1 MLELSMTLPIKV
13 QNGGLFISR
22 GVGRH
27 PARRLES
34 WEIIFVEKGRLTIQ
48 EDERIFLVDAGES
61 LLLWPN
67 RQHVGVEDFPA
78 DLKFYWLHFEVKA
91 PDNDPRWLTHLSV
104 PQQTKVADPQVLV
117 ALFRQFL
124 SEQEKHQRTPALVG
138 TLFIA
143 LRVFDA
149 ISDPVMG
156 VIADR
161 TQSRWGRFRPWQL
174 WIAIPIGIIGILTF
188 TVPDASMGVKIA
200 WAFGT
205 YLLLSVGYTAIN
217 VPYCALINTM
227 TTRHN
232 EVISCQSWRFV
243 LCGVAG
249 FLVSV
254 GLPWMVDLFGQGN
267 AARGYQLGVGVLCA
281 IAVVMFLCC
290 FFWVRER
297 VPLST
302 MGKFTLREHLAGL
315 RNNDQLLL
323 MLVMSFLLIN
333 VFNIRGGGYM
343 YFITYVLQGS
353 TGYTSLFFT
362 MVTFASIIGS
372 VIVSPLTRRFDTVKI
387 YYYTNLLLA
396 ALAVLMWFLPSSPAY
411 QTLWLVVILGNGVI
425 LGFTLPL
432 HFSLMAFADDY
443 GEWKTRVRSSG
454 MNFAFNLFFIKL
466 AWASSAGIISLLFI
480 FVAYQPGVEN
490 QTASSLG
497 GIAAME
503 TLLPA
508 LFHLLLAMAIRFCK
522 LNNPMMSRIAS
533 DLRQRHVQP

>member
-1 MLELSMTLPIKV
+1 MTKVLLSHPPRPASHNSSRAMVWVRK
-13 QNGGLFISR
+13 NLFS
-22 GVGRH
+22 
-27 PARRLES
+27 S
-34 WEIIFVEKGRLTIQ
+34 WSNSLLTIGCIWLMW
-48 EDERIFLVDAGES
+48 ELIPP
-61 LLLWPN
+61 LLN
-67 RQHVGVEDFPA
+67 
-78 DLKFYWLHFEVKA
+78 
-91 PDNDPRWLTHLSV
+91 
-104 PQQTKVADPQVLV
+104 
-117 ALFRQFL
+117 
-124 SEQEKHQRTPALVG
+124 
-138 TLFIA
+138 
-143 LRVFDA
+143 
-149 ISDPVMG
+149 
-156 VIADR
+156 
-161 TQSRWGRFRPWQL
+161 
-174 WIAIPIGIIGILTF
+174 
-188 TVPDASMGVKIA
+188 
-200 WAFGT
+200 WAFLQANWVGST
-205 YLLLSVGYTAIN
+205 RTDCTKAGACWVFIHERFGQFMYGLYPHDQRWRINLALLIGLVSIAPMFWKILPHRGRYIAVWAVIYPLI
-217 VPYCALINTM
+217 VWWLINTM

-396 ALAVLMWFLPSSPAY
+396 ALAVLMWFLPSGPAY
-411 QTLWLVVILGNGVI
+411 QTLWLAVILGNGVI

-497 GIAAME
+497 GITAME

>member
-1 MLELSMTLPIKV
+1 MTSTPITRDELAQSRIHDALTVREKI
-13 QNGGLFISR
+13 GYGL
-22 GVGRH
+22 G
-27 PARRLES
+27 
-34 WEIIFVEKGRLTIQ
+34 
-48 EDERIFLVDAGES
+48 DAGGTVITC
-61 LLLWPN
+61 LIMNFLT
-67 RQHVGVEDFPA
+67 F
-78 DLKFYWLHFEVKA
+78 FYTDVFGL
-91 PDNDPRWLTHLSV
+91 
-104 PQQTKVADPQVLV
+104 
-117 ALFRQFL
+117 
-124 SEQEKHQRTPALVG
+124 TPALVG

-149 ISDPVMG
+149 ISDPIMG
-156 VIADR
+156 VIADH

-174 WIAIPIGIIGILTF
+174 WVAIPIGVIGVLTF
-188 TVPDASMGVKIA
+188 TVPDAGMGVKIA

-254 GLPWMVDLFGQGN
+254 GLPWMVDVFGKGN
-267 AARGYQLGVGVLCA
+267 AALGYQSGVGVLCA
-281 IAVVMFLCC
+281 VAVVLFLCC

-297 VPLST
+297 VPLEM
-302 MGKFTLREHLAGL
+302 MGKFTLREHRAGL
-315 RNNDQLLL
+315 RKNDQLLL
-323 MLVMSFLLIN
+323 MLLMSFLLIN

-343 YFITYVLQGS
+343 YFITYVLEGS
-353 TGYTSLFFT
+353 TAYTSLFFT

-372 VIVSPLTRRFDTVKI
+372 VIVNPLTPRVDTVKLYSI
-387 YYYTNLLLA
+387 TNLVLA
-396 ALAVLMWFLPSSPAY
+396 ALAVLMWFLPTGPAY
-411 QTLWLVVILGNGVI
+411 QTLWLAIILGNGII

-443 GEWKTRVRSSG
+443 GEWKTGVRSSG

-480 FVAYQPGVEN
+480 FVAYQPGAEN
-490 QTASSLG
+490 QTAQSLG
-497 GIAAME
+497 GITAME

-508 LFHLLLAMAIRFCK
+508 LFHLLLALSIRFCK
-522 LNNPMMSRIAS
+522 LSNPMMARIAT
-533 DLRQRHVQP
+533 DLRQRHVQS

>member
-1 MLELSMTLPIKV
+1 MTSTLISNTDSAQKALDDKLSVREKI
-13 QNGGLFISR
+13 GYGL
-22 GVGRH
+22 G
-27 PARRLES
+27 
-34 WEIIFVEKGRLTIQ
+34 
-48 EDERIFLVDAGES
+48 DAGGTVITC
-61 LLLWPN
+61 LIMNFLT
-67 RQHVGVEDFPA
+67 F
-78 DLKFYWLHFEVKA
+78 FYTDIFGL
-91 PDNDPRWLTHLSV
+91 
-104 PQQTKVADPQVLV
+104 
-117 ALFRQFL
+117 
-124 SEQEKHQRTPALVG
+124 TPALVG
-138 TLFIA
+138 TLFMA

-156 VIADR
+156 IIADR

-174 WIAIPIGIIGILTF
+174 WIALPVGIIGVLTF
-188 TVPDASMGVKIA
+188 TVPDASMNVKIA

-227 TTRHN
+227 TTRHS

-254 GLPWMVDLFGQGN
+254 GLPWLVSTLGKGN
-267 AARGYQLGVGVLCA
+267 AAQGYQLGVGVLCA

-302 MGKFTLREHLAGL
+302 MGKFTLREHMAGL
-315 RNNDQLLL
+315 RKNDQLLL
-323 MLVMSFLLIN
+323 MLLMSFLLIN

-362 MVTFASIIGS
+362 MVTFASILGS
-372 VIVSPLTRRFDTVKI
+372 VLVNPLSKRLDTVKL
-387 YYYTNLLLA
+387 YYSTNLVLA
-396 ALAVLMWFLPSSPAY
+396 ALSVMMWFLPTGPAW
-411 QTLWLVVILGNGVI
+411 QTLWLAVILGNGVI

-432 HFSLMAFADDY
+432 HFSLMAFTDDY
-443 GEWKTRVRSSG
+443 GEWKTGVRSSG
-454 MNFAFNLFFIKL
+454 MNFAFNLFCIKL
-466 AWASSAGIISLLFI
+466 AWASSAVIISLVFI
-480 FVAYQPGVEN
+480 FVAYQPGAGN
-490 QTASSLG
+490 QTPASLQ
-497 GIAAME
+497 GITAME

-508 LFHLLLAMAIRFCK
+508 LFHLLLAFTIRVCK
-522 LNNPMMSRIAS
+522 LNNPMMARIAT
-533 DLRQRHVQP
+533 DLRQRHVQS

>member
-1 MLELSMTLPIKV
+1 
-13 QNGGLFISR
+13 
-22 GVGRH
+22 
-27 PARRLES
+27 
-34 WEIIFVEKGRLTIQ
+34 
-48 EDERIFLVDAGES
+48 
-61 LLLWPN
+61 
-67 RQHVGVEDFPA
+67 
-78 DLKFYWLHFEVKA
+78 
-91 PDNDPRWLTHLSV
+91 
-104 PQQTKVADPQVLV
+104 
-117 ALFRQFL
+117 
-124 SEQEKHQRTPALVG
+124 
-138 TLFIA
+138 
-143 LRVFDA
+143 
-149 ISDPVMG
+149 
-156 VIADR
+156 
-161 TQSRWGRFRPWQL
+161 
-174 WIAIPIGIIGILTF
+174 
-188 TVPDASMGVKIA
+188 
-200 WAFGT
+200 
-205 YLLLSVGYTAIN
+205 
-217 VPYCALINTM
+217 
-227 TTRHN
+227 
-232 EVISCQSWRFV
+232 
-243 LCGVAG
+243 
-249 FLVSV
+249 
-254 GLPWMVDLFGQGN
+254 MVDLFGQGN

-396 ALAVLMWFLPSSPAY
+396 ALAVLMWFLPSGPAY
-411 QTLWLVVILGNGVI
+411 QTLWLAVILGNGVI

-466 AWASSAGIISLLFI
+466 ASGLQRRDH
-480 FVAYQPGVEN
+480 QPAVYFCRLPAWRGKPDRQFAWRDHGDGN
-490 QTASSLG
+490 
-497 GIAAME
+497 IAACAIPPAAGRGDP
-503 TLLPA
+503 LL
-508 LFHLLLAMAIRFCK
+508 
-522 LNNPMMSRIAS
+522 
-533 DLRQRHVQP
+533 QTQ

>member
-1 MLELSMTLPIKV
+1 MTSTLITTTDIAQDKARQTLSIREKI
-13 QNGGLFISR
+13 GYGL
-22 GVGRH
+22 G
-27 PARRLES
+27 
-34 WEIIFVEKGRLTIQ
+34 
-48 EDERIFLVDAGES
+48 DAGGTVITC
-61 LLLWPN
+61 LIMNFLT
-67 RQHVGVEDFPA
+67 F
-78 DLKFYWLHFEVKA
+78 FYTDVFGL
-91 PDNDPRWLTHLSV
+91 
-104 PQQTKVADPQVLV
+104 
-117 ALFRQFL
+117 
-124 SEQEKHQRTPALVG
+124 TPALVG

-156 VIADR
+156 IITDR

-174 WIAIPIGIIGILTF
+174 WIAIPIGIIGVLTF
-188 TVPDASMGVKIA
+188 TVPDAGMGVKIT

-227 TTRHN
+227 TARHE
-232 EVISCQSWRFV
+232 EVIACQSWRFV

-254 GLPWMVDLFGQGN
+254 GLPWMVDFLGQGN
-267 AARGYQLGVGVLCA
+267 AAQGFQWGVGVLCA
-281 IAVVMFLCC
+281 IAVIMFLCC

-297 VPLST
+297 VPLAM

-315 RNNDQLLL
+315 RKNDQLLL

-333 VFNIRGGGYM
+333 VFNIRGSGYM
-343 YFITYVLQGS
+343 YFITYVLEGS
-353 TGYTSLFFT
+353 TAYTSLFFT
-362 MVTFASIIGS
+362 MVTFASILGS
-372 VIVSPLTRRFDTVKI
+372 VIVSPLTRRIDTVKL
-387 YYYTNLLLA
+387 YYRTNLVLA
-396 ALAVLMWFLPSSPAY
+396 TLAIAMWFLPVGPAY
-411 QTLWLVVILGNGVI
+411 QALWLAVILGNGII

-443 GEWKTRVRSSG
+443 GEWKTSVRSSG

-480 FVAYQPGVEN
+480 FVAYHPGASN
-490 QTASSLG
+490 QTPASLN
-497 GIAAME
+497 GITAME

-508 LFHLLLAMAIRFCK
+508 LFHLLLALAIRICK
-522 LNNPMMSRIAS
+522 LNNPMMSRIAT
-533 DLRQRHVQP
+533 DLRQRHVQL